1 MSGISAFLKL
11 ILLLA
16 WLGSMGWL
24 IRYEAFPHW
33 FEDTVQGYRT
43 LTRDMPAVR
52 DSWMKIYSGDVH
64 VGYAN
69 STVELEE
76 VDGRED
82 LVLKSQFQL
91 MVEMPDA
98 VTPLRVS
105 SAVHI
110 RNQHQLSHFE
120 VQFHF
125 QRMQGHVE
133 GRRVEGDVFEVELS
147 AGNAQMRR
155 RVTIP
160 PDVVLNSP
168 FAETAMRNLRPGQQ
182 LRMRT
187 LDPLSLSGE
196 TREMV
201 LRGGGSGKITLRNGS
216 EHEARRM
223 TMTVGDMTVNVWIN
237 EHGMVLKQE
246 TPFGLTMEAGEVSE
260 AIRIPEENALNVLDL
275 LGQPGLVPL
284 QSL

>member
-133 GRRVEGDVFEVELS
+133 GHRVEGDVFEVELS

>member
-1 MSGISAFLKL
+1 MTGFSASFKV
-11 ILLLA
+11 LLLGV
-16 WLGSMGWL
+16 WLGCMGWL

-33 FEDTVQGYRT
+33 FEDTVRGYRT

-82 LVLKSQFQL
+82 LILQSQFQI
-91 MVEMPDA
+91 MVAMPDG
-98 VTPLRVS
+98 VYPLRVAS
-105 SAVHI
+105 SVHI
-110 RNQHQLSHFE
+110 QNQHQLSHFN

-125 QRMQGHVE
+125 YRIQGTVKGQRA
-133 GRRVEGDVFEVELS
+133 EGDQFDVELS

-155 RVTIP
+155 RLTIP

-168 FAETAMRNLRPGQQ
+168 FAEAAMRNLRPGQQ

-187 LDPLSLSGE
+187 LDPMSLSGE
-196 TREMV
+196 TREVV
-201 LRGGGSGKITLRNGS
+201 LRGVGWETIELRNGNTFD
-216 EHEARRM
+216 ARRL
-223 TMTVGDMTVNVWIN
+223 TMSMGDVELNVWVN

-246 TPFGLTMEAGEVSE
+246 TPFGLTMEVGEVSE
-260 AIRIPEENALNVLDL
+260 AIRIPDENALNL
-275 LGQPGLVPL
+275 LELMGQPGLFPM

>member
-1 MSGISAFLKL
+1 MTGFYAFLKWL
-11 ILLLA
+11 LLLA
-16 WLGSMGWL
+16 WLGSVGWL

-52 DSWMKIYSGDVH
+52 DSWMKIFSGDVH

-76 VDGRED
+76 LERRED
-82 LVLKSQFQL
+82 LVLQSQFQL
-91 MVEMPDA
+91 MVEMPDGIA
-98 VTPLRVS
+98 PLRVS
-105 SAVHI
+105 SSVHI
-110 RNQHQLSHFE
+110 QHQHQLSHFE

-125 QRMQGHVE
+125 QRMQGHVK
-133 GRRVEGDVFEVELS
+133 GQRAEGDQFDVELS

-155 RVTIP
+155 RLTIP

-182 LRMRT
+182 VRMRT

-196 TREMV
+196 TREMI
-201 LRGGGSGKITLRNGS
+201 LRGEGQEVIRLRNGR
-216 EHEARRM
+216 EEEARRISM
-223 TMTVGDMTVNVWIN
+223 TMGEMTLNVWIN
-237 EHGMVLKQE
+237 EHGLVLKQE
-246 TPFGLTMEAGEVSE
+246 TPFGLTMEVGEVSE
-260 AIRIPEENALNVLDL
+260 AIKIPDENALNLLEL
-275 LGQPGLVPL
+275 LGQPGLIPL